1 MKHLL
6 LIFGLLSLLA
16 CGTTVEKDPT
26 EGWSDQKLY
35 EHAKQALQIGEFQSA
50 TNYFETLEARYPFG
64 KYAIQ
69 TQLEIAYAYYKND
82 EPISAIAALDRFIRF
97 NPKNKHLAYA
107 YYLKG
112 LTLYKKG
119 RGFLDPYMPRDFSD
133 IDQMH
138 SVNAF
143 LAFKQLINLFPKSQ
157 FSNDARLRMVYL
169 RNKLA
174 ESEYKIARY
183 YTTRSAHISS
193 INRLT
198 FLLNNYPSSPF
209 INEALVLLKENFSQI
224 KDVEKAKMIEKLNAE
239 YQATIIHWRKS

>member
-1 MKHLL
+1 MKHL
-6 LIFGLLSLLA
+6 ITILSLLTLVA
-16 CGTTVEKDPT
+16 CATTVEKDPT

-97 NPKNKHLAYA
+97 NPKNKHLPYA

-133 IDQMH
+133 IDQKH
-138 SVNAF
+138 LQTAF
-143 LAFKQLINLFPKSQ
+143 LAFKKLINLYPKSQ
-157 FSNDARLRMVYL
+157 YSNDARLRMVYL

-174 ESEYKIARY
+174 ESELKIARY
-183 YTTRSAHISS
+183 YTLRGAHISS
-193 INRLT
+193 INRLKY
-198 FLLNNYPSSPF
+198 LLNNYPSSPF
-209 INEALVLLKENFSQI
+209 IKDALSLLKENYLQI
-224 KDVEKAKMIEKLNAE
+224 KDLKQAKQIQQLINH
-239 YQATIIHWRKS
+239 YHPTLIHWRKS